1 MENITLYY
9 IYDPMCSW
17 CWGYRPVWDEV
28 QKSLPTNI
36 TIEYVAGGLAPDSKK
51 TMPNEQQL
59 AIQQHWRTIGKRLG
73 TEFNFDFWLQ
83 NTPRRSTYDACRTVI
98 AASYQ
103 AQHIQMIDAI
113 QRAYYLRAMNPS
125 DENVLY
131 KVAKE
136 VAEQSNGEFS
146 YEKFVEDFTSDEV
159 ERELTK
165 QIEQART
172 LSSQGFPSL
181 VLSVKNTMIQI
192 PVDYLNA
199 KATCQLIERVSES

>member
-17 CWGYRPVWDEV
+17 CWGYRPVWDEI
-28 QKSLPTNI
+28 QKLLPTNI

-59 AIQQHWRTIGKRLG
+59 AIQQHWRTIEKRLG

-125 DENVLY
+125 DESVLY

-146 YEKFVEDFTSDEV
+146 YEKFVEDFTSDEL

-181 VLSVKNTMIQI
+181 VLSVKNKMIQI

-199 KATCQLIERVSES
+199 TATCQLIERVSES

>member
-125 DENVLY
+125 DESVLY